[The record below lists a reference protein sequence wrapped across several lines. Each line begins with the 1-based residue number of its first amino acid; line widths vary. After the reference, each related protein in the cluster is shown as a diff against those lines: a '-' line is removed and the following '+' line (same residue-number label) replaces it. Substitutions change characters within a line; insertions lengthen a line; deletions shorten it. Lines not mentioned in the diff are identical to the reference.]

1 MTNEASKL
9 ITNVLNYMSTFCGIV
24 LSEETTTEVGPDWR
38 RPEERERDIAQAKA
52 LREQARRGGLRFE
65 VFLPPSL
72 AEWILDF
79 VARGLFTSPSDAA
92 FVMLGEQRDLE
103 PHADLRREILKR
115 SLQASIDDPRP
126 PISQEDFE
134 EDMRKR
140 RDRPR
145 AEPALGIKGEYGP

>member
-1 MTNEASKL
+1 MSDTNDAD
-9 ITNVLNYMSTFCGIV
+9 
-24 LSEETTTEVGPDWR
+24 EVGPDWR

-65 VFLPPSL
+65 VYLPPGL

-79 VARGLFTSPSDAA
+79 VARGVFTSPSDAA

-103 PHADLRREILKR
+103 PHADLRRESLKR
-115 SLQASIDDPRP
+115 SLQAAIDDPRP
-126 PISQEDFE
+126 PLSQEDFE

-145 AEPALGIKGEYGP
+145 AEPALWIKAEYAP